1 MTDFVLFRSGTEVL
15 WYFVQKDVTSS
26 GTREIWNI
34 LMRIRTS
41 VSPGG
46 AKHFGAGVIF
56 RRIGMEELC
65 ISELVMLR
73 RSSAE
78 AICGDKLVTSRNT
91 DTELVWVP
99 VGQIV

>member
-1 MTDFVLFRSGTEVL
+1 MTDFVLFRSGTEVH
-15 WYFVQKDVTSS
+15 WYFAQKDVTSS

-34 LMRIRTS
+34 LMRIGTS
-41 VSPGG
+41 VSLGG

-56 RRIGMEELC
+56 RRIGLEELC